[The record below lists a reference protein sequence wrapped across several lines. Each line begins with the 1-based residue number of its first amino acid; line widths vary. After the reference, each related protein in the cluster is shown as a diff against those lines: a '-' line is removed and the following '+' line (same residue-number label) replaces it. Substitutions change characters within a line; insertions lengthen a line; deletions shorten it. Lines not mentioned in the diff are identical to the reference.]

1 MAIQFHPQRGTILIC
16 DFDGMREPEMVKR
29 RPVVVISPR
38 LRNRGNLVAIVPL
51 STTHPGDTF
60 PYHFRLC
67 IDPPLPAPYDDPY
80 CWVKGDMVYT
90 VGFHR
95 LFLPQLGKDASGK
108 RQTDMRVLGDGDMA
122 SIMSCVLNG
131 IGLEHLTD
139 HL

>member
-16 DFDGMREPEMVKR
+16 DFTGMREPEMVKR

-51 STTHPGDTF
+51 STTHPGDTY
-60 PYHFRLC
+60 PYHFRLQ
-67 IDPPLPAPYDDPY
+67 IEPPLPAPYADQV

-90 VGFHR
+90 VGFYR

-108 RQTDMRVLGDGDMA
+108 RISDIRVLDSGV
-122 SIMSCVLNG
+122 MSKIAACVLH
-131 IGLEHLTD
+131 GLGLDALTES
-139 HL
+139 L